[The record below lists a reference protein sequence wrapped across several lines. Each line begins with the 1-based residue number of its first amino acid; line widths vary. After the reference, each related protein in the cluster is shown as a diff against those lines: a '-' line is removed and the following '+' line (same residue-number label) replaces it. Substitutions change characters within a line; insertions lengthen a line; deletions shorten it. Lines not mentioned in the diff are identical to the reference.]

1 VEAKT
6 KIRLN
11 AFDQV
16 VAFFSPAA
24 GVRRLAA
31 RNVLNQY
38 EAAKP
43 SRLRKGAKDR
53 KPPNAQVQQG
63 AVALRSLA
71 RHLEQ
76 NHDIARGALRTL
88 INNVVGPNGIG
99 IEPQPRRKD
108 GTIHE
113 EYAAAL
119 RQAYRDWQQ
128 NPEVTQRHHW
138 SKVQRLVAKT
148 WLRDGECFAQR
159 LIGAVP
165 LLDHATLVPY
175 SLELIEPDMIP
186 LDYHDVG
193 RSIQQGIERNTW
205 GKPTAYWAYKS
216 FPGELLTKGSYELKR
231 IEASRMHHVASVD
244 RIGQMRGVS
253 EFASVITRLEDIKDY
268 EESERVA
275 AKVAASLTAYVKK
288 GDATLYPETDGT
300 AATPRELHFSPGM
313 IIDSLGVGE
322 EIGMI
327 DSNRPNPNLV
337 TFRQGQLRAVA
348 AGLGGS
354 YSSIARDYSGTYSSQ
369 RQELV
374 EQWIHYAVL
383 CDEFVGQFVQPVW
396 NDFVQAAHLSGVV
409 PMPRDVNPATA
420 DDALFV
426 GQSMPWIDP
435 LKEALAWHSLVEDGF
450 ASEVEVMRKRG
461 ANPRDVLEQI
471 LAHREECRKKGL
483 VFASDFANKNKAE
496 AAAPPPDEED
506 PTPDGKKPE

>member
-1 VEAKT
+1 MKADPKVH
-6 KIRLN
+6 LN
-11 AFDQV
+11 FVDQAI
-16 VAFFSPAA
+16 AFFFPGA

-31 RNVLNQY
+31 RNVLSHY

-43 SRLRKGAKDR
+43 SRLRKGR
-53 KPPNAQVQQG
+53 KANGSPNAGPQMG
-63 AVALRSLA
+63 AVGLRGLA
-71 RHLEQ
+71 RNLEA

-88 INNVVGPNGIG
+88 VNNVVGASGIG
-99 IEPQPRRKD
+99 IEPQPRRRD
-108 GTIHE
+108 GTIHV

-119 RQAYRDWQQ
+119 RAAYRNWAQT
-128 NPEVTQRHHW
+128 PEVTQRHHW
-138 SKVQRLVAKT
+138 SKVQRMVAKT

-165 LLDHATLVPY
+165 LLDHGTKVPY

-186 LDYHDVG
+186 FDHHDAARG
-193 RSIQQGIERNTW
+193 IQQGIERNTW
-205 GKPTAYWAYKS
+205 GKPTGYWAYKE
-216 FPGELLTKGSYELKR
+216 FPGGDVWTKRSYELKR
-231 IEASRMHHVASVD
+231 IEAGRMHHIASLD
-244 RIGQMRGVS
+244 RIGQLRGVS

-268 EESERVA
+268 EESERIA

-288 GDATLYPETDGT
+288 GSPDNFGADPDAPAGQ
-300 AATPRELHFSPGM
+300 PRELNLSPGM
-313 IIDSLGVGE
+313 IIDSLAVGE

-348 AGLGGS
+348 AGFGGS
-354 YSSIARDYSGTYSSQ
+354 YSSISRDYSGTYSSQ

-383 CDEFVGQFVQPVW
+383 CDEFVGQFVQPTW
-396 NDFVQAAHLSGVV
+396 NDFVLAARLSGVV
-409 PMPRDVNPATA
+409 PMPADVDPDTA

-435 LKEALAWHSLVEDGF
+435 LKEAMAWQALVEAGF

-461 ANPRDVLEQI
+461 VNPRDVLEQI
-471 LAHREECRKKGL
+471 NAHRKECAEKGL
-483 VFASDFANKNKAE
+483 VFKSNFANQNKGAPP
-496 AAAPPPDEED
+496 APPPEETKDE
-506 PTPDGKKPE
+506 